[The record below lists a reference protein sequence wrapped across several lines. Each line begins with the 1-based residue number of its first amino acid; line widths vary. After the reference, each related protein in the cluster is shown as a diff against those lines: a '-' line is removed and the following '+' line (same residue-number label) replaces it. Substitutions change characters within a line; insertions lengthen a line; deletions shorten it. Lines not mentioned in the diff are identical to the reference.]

1 MGYFQSVLKRNIRQ
15 MLYGDLKANIKGKL
29 GESKVSWISNYAK
42 LGDNSVTIRNLYLP
56 WSDGGTA
63 QIDQLIIAE
72 SGIYVIEVKNYK
84 GWIFGNEKNQYWT
97 QVLSTGYRGQSIKNK
112 LYNPLKQNATHI
124 YCLKKHLNGFSIPYY
139 SIVVFSNDAEF
150 KNVTIDSDNAYVIHN
165 ASLKGTLE
173 RLHSRYRGAISGNDI
188 ALIHGI
194 ITNASSAADR
204 ENHVDNVKKQIR
216 EKEERLEKRLCPR
229 CGAPLVVRTAK
240 CGPNA
245 GSKFLGCSRYP
256 NCRYTHSLD

>member
-1 MGYFQSVLKRNIRQ
+1 

-124 YCLKKHLNGFSIPYY
+124 YCLKKHLN
-139 SIVVFSNDAEF
+139 
-150 KNVTIDSDNAYVIHN
+150 
-165 ASLKGTLE
+165 
-173 RLHSRYRGAISGNDI
+173 
-188 ALIHGI
+188 
-194 ITNASSAADR
+194 
-204 ENHVDNVKKQIR
+204 
-216 EKEERLEKRLCPR
+216 
-229 CGAPLVVRTAK
+229 
-240 CGPNA
+240 
-245 GSKFLGCSRYP
+245 
-256 NCRYTHSLD
+256 